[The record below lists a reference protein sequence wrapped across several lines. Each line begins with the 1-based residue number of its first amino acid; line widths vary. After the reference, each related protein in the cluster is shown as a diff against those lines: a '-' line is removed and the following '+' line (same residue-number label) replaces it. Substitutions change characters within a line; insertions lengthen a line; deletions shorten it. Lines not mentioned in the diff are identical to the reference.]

1 MYVKLKWLNRNQIPV
16 TTKIYRNDTIKANDQ
31 LGTPLATLDGSITTY
46 TDDTAV
52 RRNTYYY
59 TFETINGGQSA
70 YSAPL
75 KVVADYNNGPGPR
88 DLVWGDSQLGYF
100 GTINSTDFIT
110 PPELNA
116 LLTIAPQANSTFPL
130 PTWNKWI
137 RKGKIC
143 YVPNAPVHI
152 AVLYDVFYKSG
163 VHFGTDDNGPW
174 LPGTTSTPVN
184 QRRII
189 TKGYDQFIVRLPT
202 GADDRANPT
211 DTIAATPADSLRRF
225 SEVADFLYPM
235 LSNTVCPSS
244 RVPKLPH
251 ALGYGSFNAGRDP
264 GVSTKQGTTGFVR
277 SITTSAPTLDGATY
291 EKFGAALAWNTTC
304 SWIPVLEMIPDK
316 GIEVVV

>member
-31 LGTPLATLDGSITTY
+31 LGTALVELDGAITTW
-46 TDDTAV
+46 TDNTVV

-59 TFETINGGQSA
+59 TFETVNGGASA
-70 YSAPL
+70 YSVPL

-88 DLVWGDSQLGYF
+88 DLIWGDSQLGFF
-100 GTINSTDFIT
+100 GTVNTTDFIY
-110 PPELNA
+110 PSDLMA
-116 LLTIAPQANSTFPL
+116 LLTVSPSANTSNPL

-143 YVPNAPVHI
+143 FVPNDVIHLN
-152 AVLYDVFYKSG
+152 VLYDVFYKSG

-174 LPGTTSTPVN
+174 MPSTTSTPVN
-184 QRRII
+184 QRKII
-189 TKGYDQFIVRLPT
+189 TKGFDQFIVRLPT

-211 DTIAATPADSLRRF
+211 DTIAASPAQSLRRF
-225 SEVADFLYPM
+225 SEVADFFYPM
-235 LSNTVCPSS
+235 VNDKVAPSA

-251 ALGYGSFNAGRDP
+251 AVSYSLITRGRELAA
-264 GVSTKQGTTGFVR
+264 STKQGTTGFTRVMP
-277 SITTSAPTLDGATY
+277 STAPADGANL
-291 EKFGAALAWNTTC
+291 EAFAINAWSTTC
-304 SWIPVLEMIPDK
+304 TWIPVLEMIPDK